1 MDAYETN
8 GERENRQVATEI
20 ARVGC
25 RAIVA
30 EPLRVCLSGALGA
43 VGSALVAPIAGAED
57 LVLQSAVAR
66 REIGR
71 DIGDVLGGERVGVAI
86 TDDIEGALDLG
97 PDVLI
102 DYTHP
107 GVVRRHVALAL
118 ARRVP
123 VVIGTTGLFDEDF
136 DEIDAAARA
145 AGVGVATGNFS
156 LTAALLQ
163 HLARIAA
170 RHIASF
176 EVIEHNP
183 ASKPDVPSGTARELA
198 EVLSRERVSP
208 AAGPSVELI
217 GPVEARGAAVS
228 GVPVHAVRLPGTSP
242 SVEVVFGAPGE
253 RLTIRCDELGDP
265 AIFVM
270 GTLLAARRVKN
281 LTGIVRGLDS
291 LLFDS

>member
-1 MDAYETN
+1 M
-8 GERENRQVATEI
+8 
-20 ARVGC
+20 
-25 RAIVA
+25 A
-30 EPLRVCLSGALGA
+30 EALNVCLSGALGA
-43 VGSALVAPIAGAED
+43 VGRELVAPIVAADD

-66 REIGR
+66 REAGR
-71 DIGDVLGGERVGVAI
+71 DIGEALGGERIGVAI
-86 TDDIEGALDLG
+86 SDDIEGALDLG

-107 GVVRRHVALAL
+107 AVVRRHIALAL

-123 VVIGTTGLFDEDF
+123 VVIGTTGLFDDDF
-136 DEIDAAARA
+136 DEIDAEARA

-170 RHIASF
+170 RHVTSF

-183 ASKPDVPSGTARELA
+183 ATKPDVPSGTARELA
-198 EVLSRERVSP
+198 EVLSRERTSP
-208 AAGPSVELI
+208 PHGARIELI
-217 GPVEARGAAVS
+217 GPVEARGAAVA

-253 RLTIRCDELGDP
+253 RLTIRCDELGDSS
-265 AIFVM
+265 IFVM
-270 GTLLAARRVKN
+270 GTLLAARRVQSF
-281 LTGIVRGLDS
+281 TGIVRGLDS
-291 LLFDS
+291 LLFDG

>member
-8 GERENRQVATEI
+8 GDPRNRQIAAEI
-20 ARVGC
+20 ARVLC
-25 RAIVA
+25 PAIVA
-30 EPLRVCLSGALGA
+30 EPLNVCLSGALGA
-43 VGSALVAPIAGAED
+43 VGRELVAPIVAADD

-66 REIGR
+66 REAGR
-71 DIGDVLGGERVGVAI
+71 DIGEVLGGERVGVPI
-86 TDDIEGALDLG
+86 TGDIEGALDRR

-123 VVIGTTGLFDEDF
+123 VVIGTTGLFDDDF
-136 DEIDAAARA
+136 EAIDAEARA

-170 RHIASF
+170 RHVASV

-183 ASKPDVPSGTARELA
+183 ATKPDVPSGTARELA
-198 EVLSRERVSP
+198 EVLSRERTAPPGDPVR
-208 AAGPSVELI
+208 LI
-217 GPVEARGAAVS
+217 GPVEARGAAVG
-228 GVPVHAVRLPGTSP
+228 GVPVHAIRLPGSSP

-253 RLTIRCDELGDP
+253 RLIIRHDEQGDS

-270 GTLLAARRVKN
+270 GTLLAARRVQR

-291 LLFDS
+291 LLFDD